1 MSKRTLLLV
10 VALIVSL
17 AVASTGTL
25 AYLTATDSD
34 VNVMTLGN
42 VDIEQH
48 EMKRAEGIA
57 HNTTLKDGDLVPFE
71 EGIKL
76 YPAYPVN
83 NAAGDYSAEGTDG
96 SLDRLM
102 YWGPYVH
109 TGTAGNGL
117 WDEAKLVGAVDKMV
131 FVENTGSSDAYFRT
145 LIAYECPV
153 GIEIGE
159 PSQGAEIMINENGS
173 DLYGAMTERFV
184 DYITVDGVRYKV
196 FQYVYAEALLPGEW
210 SHPSLLQV
218 VMTHNATNEDMA
230 LLGETYE
237 ILALSQA
244 VATENMPTDPAV
256 ALDTAFGKVTA
267 ENATQW
273 FSEMEG
279 MPVTTVS
286 TVEELTAALAKG
298 GTIVLTE
305 DLELMDQAIVVN
317 KGVEATLVLGGNTI
331 TGYSSAETTSNQIHV
346 KNGASLTISGEGSVE
361 FTAGTPDTDWG
372 EGGSKPYPGYA
383 NNTIRNEG
391 KLVIDGATI
400 ANKTAAGGASYAID
414 NYPGADLIVNSGEI
428 LGYDKVAIRMF
439 SGNANVATSVTIN
452 GGVVEGK
459 RAVWVHL
466 PGDNAAVAP
475 LTNLTVTGGS
485 LNSTDDPSADY
496 LAIYSYSFGNSYAKT
511 NVNISGGTFNGHVA
525 FGGGYKGDTENVT
538 VTGGIFNGDLGRYL
552 ANNGWEVIAK
562 P

>member
-48 EMKRAEGIA
+48 EMKRAEGVK
-57 HNTTLKDGDLVPFE
+57 HNATLKDGDLVPFE
-71 EGIKL
+71 DGIKL

-117 WDEAKLVGAVDKMV
+117 WDDAKLVGAVDKMV

-145 LIAYECPV
+145 LIAFECPE
-153 GIEIGE
+153 GISIGE
-159 PSQGAEIMINENGS
+159 PSDGAEIMINVNGTE
-173 DLYGAMTERFV
+173 LYKPLEDRYCCTIE
-184 DYITVDGVRYKV
+184 VDGVTYEV
-196 FQYVYAEALLPGEW
+196 IEFVYQDALLPGEW

-218 VMTHNATNEDMA
+218 VMTHHATGEDME

-244 VATENMPTDPAV
+244 VATENMPADAEL
-256 ALDTAFGKVTA
+256 ALDTAFGDVT
-267 ENATQW
+267 EATATEW
-273 FSEMEG
+273 FSAMEG
-279 MPVTTVS
+279 LPVTTVS
-286 TVEELTAALAKG
+286 TAEELAAALAEG
-298 GTIVLTE
+298 GTVVLTE
-305 DLELMDQAIVVN
+305 DLELMDQAIVVD

-331 TGYSSAETTSNQIHV
+331 TGYSSAATTSNQIHV

-414 NYPGADLIVNSGEI
+414 NYAGADLIVNSGEI

-459 RAVWVHL
+459 RAVWIQL
-466 PGDNAAVAP
+466 PSNNAAVAP

-485 LNSTDDPSADY
+485 LNSTDDPSANY
-496 LAIYSYSFGNSYAKT
+496 LAIYSYSYGNSFAKT

-538 VTGGIFNGDLGRYL
+538 VTGGTFNGELGRYL
-552 ANNGWEVIAK
+552 ANDGWEDIAK